1 MKTMFQR
8 KEDAFL
14 LISFASLKHWGESVE
29 RENVFAEK
37 ARLERVAES
46 FFVSAGDVDY
56 NEFLLDWVKANAHE
70 IVYGEEFTYDVS
82 IPDDSHD
89 FNVNSLIEKEKK
101 KSINVG

>member
-37 ARLERVAES
+37 GS
-46 FFVSAGDVDY
+46 
-56 NEFLLDWVKANAHE
+56 
-70 IVYGEEFTYDVS
+70 
-82 IPDDSHD
+82 P
-89 FNVNSLIEKEKK
+89 
-101 KSINVG
+101 